1 MDNSLHPPSS
11 VDHTLPATSSMAPTS
26 PEVPRLFSKRSVR
39 FHTQQDGVP
48 LKLLDPSAVRGSLQY
63 EHLCSVALVWP
74 LIASWPPELA
84 QPLCLFLSHSQA
96 PLCVSRAGFLQEP
109 LRVTQGLLWMVQ
121 PDPDPPP
128 ALRSRPSP
136 SSQIPV
142 THCPVPQQEFNE
154 HLLCA
159 RQQGK
164 VVPEHKA
171 LSLEERALTRGQLVS
186 CAGYDEGGDSRDVT
200 PGTQGREHFPGGGGW
215 S

>member
-1 MDNSLHPPSS
+1 MDG
-11 VDHTLPATSSMAPTS
+11 PARP
-26 PEVPRLFSKRSVR
+26 
-39 FHTQQDGVP
+39 
-48 LKLLDPSAVRGSLQY
+48 
-63 EHLCSVALVWP
+63 
-74 LIASWPPELA
+74 
-84 QPLCLFLSHSQA
+84 
-96 PLCVSRAGFLQEP
+96 
-109 LRVTQGLLWMVQ
+109 
-121 PDPDPPP
+121 
-128 ALRSRPSP
+128 RPSP